1 MRDSFQTIRMFE
13 SPGDFLDVDV
23 EALVGASTW
32 LGQPGPRCRFVVKA
46 MTRIRLDHQKPDE
59 MFAVLNAEC
68 PGCSIRMPKT
78 AIEIDVPLQGRIV
91 PGQVSTHAIDEVAG
105 FAFGQCR

>member
-1 MRDSFQTIRMFE
+1 
-13 SPGDFLDVDV
+13 
-23 EALVGASTW
+23 
-32 LGQPGPRCRFVVKA
+32 
-46 MTRIRLDHQKPDE
+46 

-68 PGCSIRMPKT
+68 PGFFFFKQKT
-78 AIEIDVPLQGRIV
+78 AYEIDVPLQGRIV